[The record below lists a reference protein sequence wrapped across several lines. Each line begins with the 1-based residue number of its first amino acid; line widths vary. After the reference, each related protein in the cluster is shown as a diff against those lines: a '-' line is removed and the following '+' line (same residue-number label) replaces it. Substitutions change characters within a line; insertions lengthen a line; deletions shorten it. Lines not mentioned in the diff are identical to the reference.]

1 MFCTEERAARLNC
14 TVCSSRAHFGWAFLE
29 EQTPGSFLEALEG
42 LVDWDNVVQ
51 MFPPRGP
58 RN

>member
-14 TVCSSRAHFGWAFLE
+14 TICSSWAHFGWAFLE
-29 EQTPGSFLEALEG
+29 EQTPGSFLEAL
-42 LVDWDNVVQ
+42 VDLDKVVQ